1 VEILSKIK
9 KTYLCPSQWV
19 STPAQTSE
27 LKQWFTNPAVEV
39 EAKITTVK
47 EIFNLSRWCASSKK
61 PFRILIFKA
70 FETLDKMN
78 LDAAK
83 KMF

>member
-1 VEILSKIK
+1 MGFDSKSN
-9 KTYLCPSQWV
+9 Y
-19 STPAQTSE
+19 E
-27 LKQWFTNPAVEV
+27 LKQWFTNPAVDD
-39 EAKITTVK
+39 AKIATVK
-47 EIFNLSRWCASSKK
+47 IFNFQVVRKQQDAIQD
-61 PFRILIFKA
+61 FTFKA